1 MYLWGCNM
9 NTTDQHDE
17 DRQGEALVLEGTA
30 GAKKLYLESYG
41 CQMNFSDSEIVASL
55 LQKEGYETT
64 NNLEEAD
71 LVLLNT
77 CSIRDK
83 AEQTVRKRLEQF
95 NGLKARNA
103 DLKIGVLG
111 CMAERVREKFF
122 EEEKLVDLVV
132 GPDAYRDL
140 PNLLDELDG
149 GRKAVNVLLSKEE
162 TYDDIEPVRLGGN
175 GITAFVSI
183 TRGCDNM
190 CTFCVVPFTR
200 GRERSRNPQTIV
212 EEVVGLW
219 GKGYKEVTL
228 LGQNVDSYLWYGGGL
243 KKDFSKASSMAQA
256 TAVRFADL
264 LNQVATAVPG
274 MRIRFSTSNPQDMS
288 DDVLRA
294 IAAHDNI
301 CKYIHLPV
309 QSGSSR
315 ILKAMNR
322 GHNRE
327 EYMALID
334 RVRTIVPGCGLS
346 QDLIAGFP
354 GETEEDHQQTLSLM
368 EYVKYDFG
376 FMFFYSERPNTYAAR
391 KLADD
396 IPLEVKKRRLAEI
409 IELQQKHSL
418 ERNQAYVGQLVEVLV
433 EGLSKKSP
441 NDLFGRTTQNTVV
454 VFPKRDHQPGDF
466 VRVKIDRC
474 TPATL
479 LGESIDL

>member
-1 MYLWGCNM
+1 M

-17 DRQGEALVLEGTA
+17 TRQGEALVLEGTT
-30 GAKKLYLESYG
+30 GRKKLYLESYG

-64 NNLEEAD
+64 NKPEEAD

-83 AEQTVRKRLEQF
+83 AEQTVRKRLDQF
-95 NGLKARNA
+95 NTIKSKNPGLKV
-103 DLKIGVLG
+103 GVLG

-140 PNLLDELDG
+140 PNLLDEIDG
-149 GRKAVNVLLSKEE
+149 GRKAVNVLLYKEE

-175 GITAFVSI
+175 GVIAFVSI

-212 EEVVGLW
+212 DEVIGLW
-219 GKGYKEVTL
+219 EKGYKEVTL

-243 KKDFSKASSMAQA
+243 KKDFEKASSMAQA
-256 TAVRFADL
+256 SAVRFADL
-264 LNQVATAVPG
+264 LHQVAAAVPH

-294 IAAHDNI
+294 IAAHENI

-327 EYMALID
+327 EYLALID
-334 RVRTIVPGCGLS
+334 RIRTIIPGCGIS

-354 GETEEDHQQTLSLM
+354 GETEEDHAQTLSLM
-368 EYVKYDFG
+368 DCVKYDFG

-391 KLADD
+391 KLVDD
-396 IPLEVKKRRLAEI
+396 IPLVVKKRRLAEI
-409 IELQQKHSL
+409 IERQQQHSL
-418 ERNQAYVGQLVEVLV
+418 ERNQAYAGQVVEVLV
-433 EGLSKKSP
+433 EGPSKKSP
-441 NDLFGRTTQNTVV
+441 DDLFGRTTQNTVV
-454 VFPKRDHQPGDF
+454 VFPKKNHQPGDF
-466 VRVKIDRC
+466 VQVLVDRC

-479 LGESIDL
+479 LGESLTAGVE

>member
-1 MYLWGCNM
+1 M

-17 DRQGEALVLEGTA
+17 TRQGEALVQEGTA
-30 GAKKLYLESYG
+30 GRKKLYLESYG

-64 NNLEEAD
+64 NKPEEAD

-83 AEQTVRKRLEQF
+83 AEQTVRKRLHQF
-95 NGLKARNA
+95 NTIKAKKPGLKV
-103 DLKIGVLG
+103 GVLG

-140 PNLLDELDG
+140 PNLLDEIDG

-175 GITAFVSI
+175 GVSAFVSI

-212 EEVVGLW
+212 DEVLGLW
-219 GKGYKEVTL
+219 EKGYKEVTL

-243 KKDFSKASSMAQA
+243 KKDFEKASSMAQA
-256 TAVRFADL
+256 SAVRFADL
-264 LNQVATAVPG
+264 LHQVAVAVPH

-288 DDVLRA
+288 DDVLHA
-294 IAAHDNI
+294 IAAHPNI

-327 EYMALID
+327 EYLALVD
-334 RVRTIVPGCGLS
+334 RIRTIIPGCGLS

-354 GETEEDHQQTLSLM
+354 GETEEDHAQTLSLM
-368 EYVKYDFG
+368 DCVKYDFG

-391 KLADD
+391 KLVDD

-409 IELQQKHSL
+409 IERQQQHSL
-418 ERNQAYVGQLVEVLV
+418 QRNQAYVGQVVEVLV
-433 EGLSKKSP
+433 EGPSKKSP
-441 NDLFGRTTQNTVV
+441 DDLFGRTTQNTVV
-454 VFPKRDHQPGDF
+454 VFPKKNHQPGDF
-466 VRVKIDRC
+466 VQVLVDRC

-479 LGESIDL
+479 LGESLTAGVE